1 MPRAPKSATR
11 GVRVLL
17 SKYPRRANA
26 PKINNTKGSH
36 RTPPPALGRDSSG
49 AGRSARVGVS
59 TLGRST
65 VGVRSTKCSI
75 WVGESRSSSDSTVVT
90 VVDSTVLT
98 GEGTALGPKPRMRD
112 NPDGAAAEI
121 SSLWLDSKSVSP
133 EEPEAWVA
141 IRFPS
146 TPKVS
151 GVINAVNFVADD
163 ALTPPDLATSSMTEE
178 VLPPKILPM
187 WRCPALNR

>member
-17 SKYPRRANA
+17 NKYPRRAKA

-36 RTPPPALGRDSSG
+36 RTPPPALGRDSSA
-49 AGRSARVGVS
+49 AGRSANVGVS

-65 VGVRSTKCSI
+65 VGVRSTKCSM
-75 WVGESRSSSDSTVVT
+75 WVGESRTSS
-90 VVDSTVLT
+90 DSTVLT

-121 SSLWLDSKSVSP
+121 SSLWRDSKSVSP
-133 EEPEAWVA
+133 EEPEACEA
-141 IRFPS
+141 ICFPT

-151 GVINAVNFVADD
+151 GVIRLINLLADD
-163 ALTPPDLATSSMTEE
+163 VLTPPDLA
-178 VLPPKILPM
+178 
-187 WRCPALNR
+187 

>member
-1 MPRAPKSATR
+1 M
-11 GVRVLL
+11 
-17 SKYPRRANA
+17 
-26 PKINNTKGSH
+26 
-36 RTPPPALGRDSSG
+36 
-49 AGRSARVGVS
+49 
-59 TLGRST
+59 
-65 VGVRSTKCSI
+65 
-75 WVGESRSSSDSTVVT
+75 WVGESRTSSDSTVLT

-121 SSLWLDSKSVSP
+121 SSLWRDSKSLSP
-133 EEPEAWVA
+133 EEPEACEA

-151 GVINAVNFVADD
+151 GVINAVNFVAEE

-178 VLPPKILPM
+178 VLPPKILPN